1 MNTFLIIIGFLIVL
15 GYVVGTFQNNKK
27 VESKSNRKKITK
39 QNIKTETDLLY
50 KKREIKSFSI
60 KGTHFQKNVNSNDSG
75 PFVGYVTTENNKHD
89 KYAVA
94 IYNNENK
101 KIGFVPKGNY
111 RLNESLKQW
120 HNGKILAWGNL
131 TWDDYHNDWNWYDCI
146 VKIPIG
152 LKTEE
157 LESIKRIFELRNNNG
172 NILKKENVSSEDY
185 FSYLENYY
193 TINKEIDNLKIPDE
207 FYEHFPKNLIP
218 RISKQLEKEKK
229 WEKLIELEQYSDLI
243 NDLSEKFKETTMTRI
258 EKAKQNLPQH
268 LI

>member
-1 MNTFLIIIGFLIVL
+1 MTTFLIIIVFLIFL
-15 GYVVGTFQNNKK
+15 GYIVGTFQNSKNVDNK
-27 VESKSNRKKITK
+27 SDIKKNPK
-39 QNIKTETDLLY
+39 QSVKTENDLLY

-75 PFVGYVTTENNKHD
+75 SFVGYVTNENNKHD
-89 KYAVA
+89 KFAVA

-101 KIGFVPKGNY
+101 KIGFVPKGNQ

-120 HNGKILAWGNL
+120 HNGKIFAWGNL

-157 LESIKRIFELRNNNG
+157 IESIKRIFEFRNNNE
-172 NILKKENVSSEDY
+172 NILKNENISSEDY
-185 FSYLENYY
+185 FSYLKNYY
-193 TINKEIDNLKIPDE
+193 AITKEIDNLKRLDE

-218 RISKQLEKEKK
+218 RISKQLEKEKEWK
-229 WEKLIELEQYSDLI
+229 KLIELEQYSDLI
-243 NDLSEKFKETTMTRI
+243 NDLSEKFKETTMARI
-258 EKAKQNLPQH
+258 DKAKQTLPQY